1 MAAHRG
7 NTVTV
12 RYSGYLNCGEAFQ
25 TDVKTDIT
33 LGQRR
38 VIAGLER
45 GVEGMRVGG
54 IRTLRVAPHLAYR
67 DVGVP
72 GIVSPRPFAREEH
85 PFLRS
90 APDFILTNP
99 ITSSTI
105 REPASLRSDG

>member
-1 MAAHRG
+1 MDDRVPKPLSGLDVEEKKVGTGVAAHRG
-7 NTVTV
+7 NTVTE
-12 RYSGYLNCGEAFQ
+12 RYSGYLNRGEASQ

-54 IRTLRVAPHLAYR
+54 IQTLRVAPHLAYR

-72 GIVSPRPFAREEH
+72 GIVPPNAVLVFEVELLA
-85 PFLRS
+85 
-90 APDFILTNP
+90 
-99 ITSSTI
+99 I
-105 REPASLRSDG
+105 RD